1 MDTNHEPTINL
12 YRRARDLKGI
22 KKILIASG
30 VRYDIAVEDPR
41 GRYANIIATR
51 AEDKDKPWARKL
63 VQAYQSEEV
72 RKFIETEFKGSLVP
86 AF

>member
-1 MDTNHEPTINL
+1 DDLAAASINNDYAYKAGLSLQKDT
-12 YRRARDLKGI
+12 
-22 KKILIASG
+22 
-30 VRYDIAVEDPR
+30 IAVEDPR

-51 AEDKDKPWARKL
+51 VEDKDKPWAKKL

>member
-1 MDTNHEPTINL
+1 MNFGCRMISPSGRPPLIFACATGG
-12 YRRARDLKGI
+12 ARNCRMTSMAI
-22 KKILIASG
+22 SA
-30 VRYDIAVEDPR
+30 RQ
-41 GRYANIIATR
+41 
-51 AEDKDKPWARKL
+51 PWARKL